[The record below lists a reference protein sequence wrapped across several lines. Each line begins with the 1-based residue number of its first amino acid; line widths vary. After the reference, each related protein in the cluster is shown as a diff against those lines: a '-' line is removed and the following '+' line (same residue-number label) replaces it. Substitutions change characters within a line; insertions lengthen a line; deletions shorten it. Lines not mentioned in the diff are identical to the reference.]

1 MKVRVMFKTSV
12 GYTHYWLTKAEA
24 GFIAVDH
31 NYHIHKTVYDGFTV
45 EEVDHIREE
54 FNNTLDAYFLFSI

>member
-12 GYTHYWLTKAEA
+12 GYNHYWLTKASA
-24 GFIAVDH
+24 GFISVDH
-31 NYHIHKTVYDGFTV
+31 NHHLHNTVYDGFTE

-54 FNNTLDAYFLFSI
+54 FSNTLDAYFLFAI

>member
-12 GYTHYWLTKAEA
+12 GYNHYWLTKAKA
-24 GFIAVDH
+24 GFVAVDH
-31 NYHIHKTVYDGFTV
+31 NCHSTNTVYDDFTE
-45 EEVDHIREE
+45 EEVENIREE

>member
-31 NYHIHKTVYDGFTV
+31 NHHIHNTVYDGFTV

-54 FNNTLDAYFLFSI
+54 CY

>member
-1 MKVRVMFKTSV
+1 MKVRVMFKTV
-12 GYTHYWLTKAEA
+12 EGYTYHWLTKAEG
-24 GFIAVDH
+24 GFITLDCH
-31 NYHIHKTVYDGFTV
+31 SNTNIYDGFTI